1 MFEIFAILKGI
12 PPKSLFTHLCPLA
25 QSGSNCAGRK
35 TEWNW
40 NTFSDINSYW
50 PQDQKTTLCN
60 MNNQKNVLFLWNTLK
75 STVAVQVGSEFRG
88 KLKEILH
95 INSSIVEAP
104 TWFDSLETSY
114 LCSFHY
120 FAAIPLLY
128 WKLFLKPDSNFVDRK
143 GPISISGVYLR
154 EVKLICIFVS
164 MFVTKFSEIFC
175 LFKSIFWKR
184 GKNFIYGGMVHACL
198 EYTLMDYS
206 HLGYLWC

>member
-1 MFEIFAILKGI
+1 M
-12 PPKSLFTHLCPLA
+12 C
-25 QSGSNCAGRK
+25 
-35 TEWNW
+35 
-40 NTFSDINSYW
+40 
-50 PQDQKTTLCN
+50 
-60 MNNQKNVLFLWNTLK
+60 FLWNTLK

-128 WKLFLKPDSNFVDRK
+128 WNLFLKPDSNFVDRK

-154 EVKLICIFVS
+154 EVKLICIFLS
-164 MFVTKFSEIFC
+164 MFVTTFSEIFC
-175 LFKSIFWKR
+175 LSQALFENLEKIKVLFLTWGYGPRLFGLYPNGLFTFGLPMMLGLSSFGLFWTYMDMRTIAIWTTMAFERLPFGLFWTKR
-184 GKNFIYGGMVHACL
+184 TFGLSPSGL
-198 EYTLMDYS
+198 
-206 HLGYLWC
+206 LWQTD